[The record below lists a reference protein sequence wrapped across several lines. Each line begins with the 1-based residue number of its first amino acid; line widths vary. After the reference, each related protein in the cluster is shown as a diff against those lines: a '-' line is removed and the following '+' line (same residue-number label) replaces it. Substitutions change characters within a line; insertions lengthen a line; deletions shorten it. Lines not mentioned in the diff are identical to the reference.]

1 MKHDFY
7 FIHGWGFN
15 KNFWRP
21 VKEKLHYDGISNF
34 SEIIDLNF
42 FFQKKRS
49 KIELKNRD
57 SIVVVHSYG
66 LHYFLKKR
74 VKCKVLINFFGVPNF
89 ISFQNNSNL
98 IKKKLI
104 KMITQFQI
112 QPESVLSNFY
122 QKCNVHPESFERINT
137 FELNYSLKELLERDY
152 VGQFKRQDCSIFS
165 IYSNTDK
172 ILDVNK
178 EKIKFLEKKNHFIS
192 FIDGFNHGFPNNEPE
207 LCCRLIKKLI
217 RNI

>member
-1 MKHDFY
+1 MYLKPST
-7 FIHGWGFN
+7 I
-15 KNFWRP
+15 
-21 VKEKLHYDGISNF
+21 
-34 SEIIDLNF
+34 
-42 FFQKKRS
+42 
-49 KIELKNRD
+49 LKN
-57 SIVVVHSYG
+57 IYMYKEYPH
-66 LHYFLKKR
+66 LKNLK
-74 VKCKVLINFFGVPNF
+74 
-89 ISFQNNSNL
+89 SNPL
-98 IKKKLI
+98 GPLLS
-104 KMITQFQI
+104 
-112 QPESVLSNFY
+112 PERYSNFY

-137 FELNYSLKELLERDY
+137 FELNYSLKELLEKDY